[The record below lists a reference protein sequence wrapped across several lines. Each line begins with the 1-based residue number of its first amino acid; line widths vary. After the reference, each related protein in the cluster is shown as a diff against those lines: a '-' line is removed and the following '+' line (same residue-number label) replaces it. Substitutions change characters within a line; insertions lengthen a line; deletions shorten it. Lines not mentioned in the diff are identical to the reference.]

1 MEKFNDFLVLLD
13 ANLSGSWWFPAL
25 LIGTGIFFTIY
36 LGLPQFRYF
45 KSALK
50 IVSGKTKSSDS
61 EGETTGFQ
69 ALTTAMSGAV
79 GTGNIGGV
87 ALAIWTGGPA
97 AIFWMWIT
105 AIFGMTTKFVEVT
118 LGHKYRTKLS
128 DGSISG
134 GPMYY
139 IEQGLNMKWVAI
151 LFAFLMM
158 ITAIGSG
165 NMPQINNIALVMNT
179 EFSVPKLFTGL
190 FLGGLLWII
199 IIGGIKRIA
208 SVASK
213 IIPIMGLIYFGG
225 ALIILI
231 ENYQNVIPSFQAIFA
246 QVFTGSAAVGGFLGA
261 SFAMS
266 LKYGVARG
274 LYSNEAGQGSSPIA
288 HASSKNKSIDQGVV
302 SILEPFIDTIVVCS
316 VTALVILS
324 SGVWTQKF
332 DTQFSKTDMVV
343 LDGIYSDDKN
353 DDGNYVF
360 PEDINE
366 LTNYVQGI
374 ESNIRNYSGTLN
386 VKEGKIVEK
395 NITIIHLRS
404 IAEDVVFH
412 TPETSDDD
420 ETKLSGHLIIKN
432 GKVDKAI
439 SYTYDS
445 KNKSFRTLD
454 PQSGV
459 KDAESGKIMYE
470 LILNNGL
477 LLDQL
482 IKEVESK
489 ISLEENNPERDAS
502 ILRMLL
508 AEKDELLEKRETN
521 LDKEKSFIF
530 NEIVEGRSLVS
541 SAELTAKAFS
551 NGIMGEYGGKLV
563 AIALLLFAF
572 STAITWCYYGD
583 RSTAYIFGEKGVVWY
598 RNFYVLCF
606 ILAAVID
613 TTVVWNIAY
622 VVVALVSIP
631 NLIAMFVLRKEMK
644 LLSDDFKVK

>member
-1 MEKFNDFLVLLD
+1 MEQFNNFLILLD
-13 ANLSGSWWFPAL
+13 SNLSGSWWFPAL

-36 LGLPQFRYF
+36 LGFPQFKYF
-45 KSALK
+45 NSALK
-50 IVSGKTKSSDS
+50 IVSGKTKSTDQD
-61 EGETTGFQ
+61 GETTGFQ

-105 AIFGMTTKFVEVT
+105 AIFGMTTKYVEVT
-118 LGHKYRTKLS
+118 LGHKYRTKLT

-190 FLGGLLWII
+190 FLGALLWVI

-225 ALIILI
+225 ALIILA
-231 ENYQNVIPSFQAIFA
+231 ENYQNIIPSFNAIFA

-332 DTQFSKTDMVV
+332 DTNFSKTDMVI
-343 LDGIYSDDKN
+343 LEGTYSDEKN
-353 DDGNYVF
+353 IDGDYLY
-360 PEDINE
+360 PKQINE
-366 LTNYVQGI
+366 LNSYVQ
-374 ESNIRNYSGTLN
+374 SLDSD
-386 VKEGKIVEK
+386 VKEFSGELTVQDGNLITQ
-395 NITIIHLRS
+395 NITILHSRS
-404 IAEDVVFH
+404 IAEDV
-412 TPETSDDD
+412 TISDQDD
-420 ETKLSGHLIIKN
+420 SNLFTGILNVDN
-432 GKVDKAI
+432 GKIIEPVDIK
-439 SYTYDS
+439 
-445 KNKSFRTLD
+445 
-454 PQSGV
+454 
-459 KDAESGKIMYE
+459 GK
-470 LILNNGL
+470 
-477 LLDQL
+477 
-482 IKEVESK
+482 
-489 ISLEENNPERDAS
+489 
-502 ILRMLL
+502 
-508 AEKDELLEKRETN
+508 
-521 LDKEKSFIF
+521 
-530 NEIVEGRSLVS
+530 SLVS

-551 NGIMGEYGGKLV
+551 QGIMGQYGGKLV

-572 STAITWCYYGD
+572 STSITWCYYGD
-583 RSTAYIFGEKGVVWY
+583 RSTAYIFGEKGVIWY

-606 ILAAVID
+606 VLAAVID
-613 TTVVWNIAY
+613 TTIVWNIAY

-644 LLSDDFKVK
+644 SLSDNFEVK

>member
-1 MEKFNDFLVLLD
+1 MEQFNNFLILLD
-13 ANLSGSWWFPAL
+13 SNLSGSWWFPAL

-36 LGLPQFRYF
+36 LGFPQFKYF
-45 KSALK
+45 NSALK
-50 IVSGKTKSSDS
+50 IVSGKTKSTDQD
-61 EGETTGFQ
+61 GETTGFQ

-105 AIFGMTTKFVEVT
+105 AIFGMTTKYVEVT

-190 FLGGLLWII
+190 FLGALLWVI

-225 ALIILI
+225 ALIILA
-231 ENYQNVIPSFQAIFA
+231 ENYQNIIPSFNAIFA

-332 DTQFSKTDMVV
+332 DTNFSKTDMVI
-343 LDGIYSDDKN
+343 LEGTYSDEKN
-353 DDGNYVF
+353 IDGDYLY
-360 PEDINE
+360 PKQINE
-366 LTNYVQGI
+366 LNSYVQSL
-374 ESNIRNYSGTLN
+374 ESD
-386 VKEGKIVEK
+386 VKEFSGELTVQDGNLITQ
-395 NITIIHLRS
+395 NITILHSRS
-404 IAEDVVFH
+404 IAEDV
-412 TPETSDDD
+412 TISDQDD
-420 ETKLSGHLIIKN
+420 SNLFTGILNVDN
-432 GKVDKAI
+432 GKIIESVDI
-439 SYTYDS
+439 
-445 KNKSFRTLD
+445 N
-454 PQSGV
+454 
-459 KDAESGKIMYE
+459 GK
-470 LILNNGL
+470 
-477 LLDQL
+477 
-482 IKEVESK
+482 
-489 ISLEENNPERDAS
+489 
-502 ILRMLL
+502 
-508 AEKDELLEKRETN
+508 
-521 LDKEKSFIF
+521 
-530 NEIVEGRSLVS
+530 SLVS

-551 NGIMGEYGGKLV
+551 QGIMGQYGGKLV

-572 STAITWCYYGD
+572 STSITWCYYGD
-583 RSTAYIFGEKGVVWY
+583 RSTAYIFGEKGVIWY

-606 ILAAVID
+606 VLAAVID
-613 TTVVWNIAY
+613 TTIVWNIAY

-644 LLSDDFKVK
+644 SLSDNFEVK

>member
-1 MEKFNDFLVLLD
+1 MEQFNSFLVLLD
-13 ANLSGSWWFPAL
+13 SNLSGSWWFPAL
-25 LIGTGIFFTIY
+25 LIGTGVYFTIY
-36 LGLPQFRYF
+36 LGFPQFKYF
-45 KSALK
+45 KSAFN
-50 IVSGKTKSSDS
+50 IVSGKANNTETD
-61 EGETTGFQ
+61 GETTGFQ

-118 LGHKYRTKLS
+118 LGHKYRTKLK

-179 EFSVPKLFTGL
+179 EFAVPKLFTGL
-190 FLGGLLWII
+190 FLGTLLWII

-231 ENYQNVIPSFQAIFA
+231 ENYQNIIPSFNAIFA
-246 QVFTGSAAVGGFLGA
+246 QVFTGSAAMGGFLGA

-302 SILEPFIDTIVVCS
+302 SILEPFIDTLVVCT

-324 SGVWTQKF
+324 SNVWTEKF
-332 DTQFSKTDMVV
+332 DTNFSKTDMIV
-343 LDGIYSDDKN
+343 LNGSYSDKLN
-353 DDGNYVF
+353 
-360 PEDINE
+360 EDN
-366 LTNYVQGI
+366 
-374 ESNIRNYSGTLN
+374 
-386 VKEGKIVEK
+386 
-395 NITIIHLRS
+395 
-404 IAEDVVFH
+404 
-412 TPETSDDD
+412 
-420 ETKLSGHLIIKN
+420 
-432 GKVDKAI
+432 
-439 SYTYDS
+439 
-445 KNKSFRTLD
+445 SFVY
-454 PQSGV
+454 P
-459 KDAESGKIMYE
+459 
-470 LILNNGL
+470 
-477 LLDQL
+477 
-482 IKEVESK
+482 
-489 ISLEENNPERDAS
+489 
-502 ILRMLL
+502 
-508 AEKDELLEKRETN
+508 
-521 LDKEKSFIF
+521 
-530 NEIVEGRSLVS
+530 LVS

-551 NGIMGEYGGKLV
+551 NGILGDYGGKLV

-583 RSTAYIFGEKGVVWY
+583 RSTAYIFGEKGVIWY

-644 LLSDDFKVK
+644 LLSDEFITK

>member
-1 MEKFNDFLVLLD
+1 MEQFNDFLLFLD
-13 ANLSGSWWFPAL
+13 SNLSGSVWFPAL

-36 LGLPQFRYF
+36 LGFPQFRF
-45 KSALK
+45 FGKAWGL
-50 IVSGKTKSSDS
+50 VSGKNIKSDA
-61 EGETTGFQ
+61 EGETTAFE
-69 ALTTAMSGAV
+69 ALTTAMSGAI

-118 LGHKYRTKLS
+118 LGHKYRTKLE

-139 IEQGLNMKWVAI
+139 IEHALNMKWAGI

-190 FLGGLLWII
+190 FLGVLLWVI

-231 ENYQNVIPSFQAIFA
+231 ENYQNIIPSFNAIFA

-288 HASSKNKSIDQGVV
+288 HASSKNTSIDQGVV

-332 DTQFSKTDMVV
+332 DTSFSKTDMII
-343 LDGIYSDDKN
+343 LEGIYSDEKN
-353 DDGNYVF
+353 TYGDYLHPDH
-360 PEDINE
+360 INE
-366 LTNYVQGI
+366 LTKYVQKIDSNVNEFTGSLTI
-374 ESNIRNYSGTLN
+374 EN
-386 VKEGKIVEK
+386 GKLITD
-395 NITIIHLRS
+395 NITVIHSRS
-404 IAEDVVFH
+404 IAEDVIVSSSISK
-412 TPETSDDD
+412 SDNPNSN
-420 ETKLSGHLIIKN
+420 LYSGLLNVKK
-432 GKVDKAI
+432 GKV
-439 SYTYDS
+439 
-445 KNKSFRTLD
+445 
-454 PQSGV
+454 
-459 KDAESGKIMYE
+459 
-470 LILNNGL
+470 
-477 LLDQL
+477 
-482 IKEVESK
+482 VESV
-489 ISLEENNPERDAS
+489 
-502 ILRMLL
+502 
-508 AEKDELLEKRETN
+508 
-521 LDKEKSFIF
+521 FF
-530 NEIVEGRSLVS
+530 EGKSLVS
-541 SAELTAKAFS
+541 SAQLTAKAFS
-551 NGIMGEYGGKLV
+551 QGVLGEYGGKLV

-583 RSTAYIFGEKGVVWY
+583 RSTAYIFGERGVFWY
-598 RNFYVLCF
+598 RNVYVVCF
-606 ILAAVID
+606 MLAAVID
-613 TTVVWNIAY
+613 TTIVWNIAY

-631 NLIAMFVLRKEMK
+631 NLIALFFLRNEMK
-644 LLSDDFKVK
+644 DLTNEFVVKNFK

>member
-1 MEKFNDFLVLLD
+1 MDKFNEFLILLD
-13 ANLSGSWWFPAL
+13 SNLSGSWWFPIL
-25 LIGTGIFFTIY
+25 LVGTGIFFTIY
-36 LGLPQFRYF
+36 LGFPQFRF
-45 KSALK
+45 FGKAWHL
-50 IVSGKTKSSDS
+50 VSGKNKKTDAD
-61 EGETTGFQ
+61 GETTAFE

-118 LGHKYRTKLS
+118 MGHKYRTKLA

-139 IEQGLNMKWVAI
+139 IESALNMKWAGI

-225 ALIILI
+225 ALIILT
-231 ENYQNVIPSFQAIFA
+231 ENYQNIIPSFNAIFS

-332 DTQFSKTDMVV
+332 DTTFAKTDMVI
-343 LDGIYSDDKN
+343 LDGIYSDEKN
-353 DDGNYVF
+353 SDGSYVY
-360 PEDINE
+360 PNHISE
-366 LTNYVQGI
+366 LTNYVQSL
-374 ESNIRNYSGTLN
+374 ESD
-386 VKEGKIVEK
+386 VKEYNGTISIADGRIDNL
-395 NITIIHLRS
+395 NITILHSRS
-404 IAEDVVFH
+404 IAEDVEVLS
-412 TPETSDDD
+412 TSKD
-420 ETKLSGHLIIKN
+420 TYSGSLNI
-432 GKVDKAI
+432 VD
-439 SYTYDS
+439 
-445 KNKSFRTLD
+445 
-454 PQSGV
+454 
-459 KDAESGKIMYE
+459 GKI
-470 LILNNGL
+470 
-477 LLDQL
+477 
-482 IKEVESK
+482 
-489 ISLEENNPERDAS
+489 LEPVT
-502 ILRMLL
+502 L
-508 AEKDELLEKRETN
+508 KGK
-521 LDKEKSFIF
+521 
-530 NEIVEGRSLVS
+530 SLVS

-551 NGIMGEYGGKLV
+551 QGVFGEYGGKLV

-583 RSTAYIFGEKGVVWY
+583 RSTAYIFGERGVFWY

-606 ILAAVID
+606 VLAAVID
-613 TTVVWNIAY
+613 TTIVWNIAY

-631 NLIAMFVLRKEMK
+631 NLIALFVLRNEMK
-644 LLSDDFKVK
+644 DLTNEFIKEN

>member
-1 MEKFNDFLVLLD
+1 MEKFNDFLVFLD

-439 SYTYDS
+439 SYTYNS

>member
-1 MEKFNDFLVLLD
+1 MNQFNEFLLLLD
-13 ANLSGSWWFPAL
+13 SNLSGSWWFPIL
-25 LIGTGIFFTIY
+25 LVGTGIFFTIY
-36 LGLPQFRYF
+36 LGFPQFRF
-45 KSALK
+45 FGKAWKL
-50 IVSGKTKSSDS
+50 VSGKNTKSDA
-61 EGETTGFQ
+61 EGETTAFE

-118 LGHKYRTKLS
+118 MGHKYRTKLE

-139 IEQGLNMKWVAI
+139 IEHALNMKWAGI

-190 FLGGLLWII
+190 FLGVLLWII

-225 ALIILI
+225 ALVILI
-231 ENYQNVIPSFQAIFA
+231 ENYQNIIPSFNAIFA

-288 HASSKNKSIDQGVV
+288 HASSKNTSIDQGVV

-324 SGVWTQKF
+324 SGVWTEKF
-332 DTQFSKTDMVV
+332 DTTFSKTDMVI
-343 LDGIYSDDKN
+343 LDGTYSDKENIDGSYLYPN
-353 DDGNYVF
+353 DMNQ
-360 PEDINE
+360 
-366 LTNYVQGI
+366 LTRYVQSI
-374 ESNIRNYSGTLN
+374 DSDVSEFSGMLEIQ
-386 VKEGKIVEK
+386 EGQLI
-395 NITIIHLRS
+395 NSDITVLHSRS
-404 IAEDVVFH
+404 IAENILVKD
-412 TPETSDDD
+412 
-420 ETKLSGHLIIKN
+420 N
-432 GKVDKAI
+432 VDKI
-439 SYTYDS
+439 LYTGSLTVID
-445 KNKSFRTLD
+445 
-454 PQSGV
+454 
-459 KDAESGKIMYE
+459 GKI
-470 LILNNGL
+470 
-477 LLDQL
+477 
-482 IKEVESK
+482 KEPV
-489 ISLEENNPERDAS
+489 
-502 ILRMLL
+502 
-508 AEKDELLEKRETN
+508 
-521 LDKEKSFIF
+521 IF
-530 NEIVEGRSLVS
+530 EGKSLVS

-551 NGIMGEYGGKLV
+551 QGIFGQYGGKLV

-583 RSTAYIFGEKGVVWY
+583 RSTAYIFGERGVFWY

-613 TTVVWNIAY
+613 TTIVWNIAY

-631 NLIAMFVLRKEMK
+631 NLIALFVLRKEMK
-644 LLSDDFKVK
+644 DLTKEFIIKN

>member
-1 MEKFNDFLVLLD
+1 MEQFNNFLVLLD
-13 ANLSGSWWFPAL
+13 SNLSGSWWFPAL

-36 LGLPQFRYF
+36 LGFPQFKYF
-45 KSALK
+45 SSALK
-50 IVSGKTKSSDS
+50 IVSGKNNNSESD
-61 EGETTGFQ
+61 GETTGFQ

-139 IEQGLNMKWVAI
+139 IEQGLNTKILGIKFPAKSVAV

-179 EFSVPKLFTGL
+179 EFSVPKAFTGI
-190 FLGGLLWII
+190 FLGALLFII
-199 IIGGIKRIA
+199 IVGGIQRIA

-225 ALIILI
+225 ALIILA
-231 ENYQNVIPSFQAIFA
+231 ENYQNIIPSFNAIFA
-246 QVFTGSAAVGGFLGA
+246 QVFTGSAAMGGFLGA

-324 SGVWTQKF
+324 SGVWTEKF
-332 DTQFSKTDMVV
+332 ETNFSKTDMII
-343 LDGIYSDDKN
+343 LDGTYSDELN
-353 DDGNYVF
+353 DDKTFIF
-360 PEDINE
+360 PDQINE
-366 LTNYVQGI
+366 LTKYVQNI
-374 ESNIRNYSGTLN
+374 ESTVKEFNGTLDIENGEIRNN
-386 VKEGKIVEK
+386 E
-395 NITIIHLRS
+395 ITVIHLRS
-404 IAEDVVFH
+404 IAENIVVKGENQNLF
-412 TPETSDDD
+412 T
-420 ETKLSGHLIIKN
+420 GQLIIE
-432 GKVDKAI
+432 D
-439 SYTYDS
+439 
-445 KNKSFRTLD
+445 
-454 PQSGV
+454 
-459 KDAESGKIMYE
+459 GKI
-470 LILNNGL
+470 N
-477 LLDQL
+477 Q
-482 IKEVESK
+482 
-489 ISLEENNPERDAS
+489 
-502 ILRMLL
+502 
-508 AEKDELLEKRETN
+508 T
-521 LDKEKSFIF
+521 KSSSVLF
-530 NEIVEGRSLVS
+530 EGKSLVS

-551 NGIMGEYGGKLV
+551 NGILGEYGGKLV

-572 STAITWCYYGD
+572 STSITWCYYGD
-583 RSTAYIFGEKGVVWY
+583 RSTAYIFGEKGVIWY
-598 RNFYVLCF
+598 RYFYVACF
-606 ILAAVID
+606 VLAAVID

-631 NLIAMFVLRKEMK
+631 NLLAMFVLRHEMK
-644 LLSDDFKVK
+644 SLSDNFETK

>member
-1 MEKFNDFLVLLD
+1 MNQFNEFLLLLD
-13 ANLSGSWWFPAL
+13 SNLSGSWWFPIL
-25 LIGTGIFFTIY
+25 LVGTGIFFTIY
-36 LGLPQFRYF
+36 LGFPQFRF
-45 KSALK
+45 FGKAWKLVSRRNNKSDA
-50 IVSGKTKSSDS
+50 D
-61 EGETTGFQ
+61 GETTGFE

-118 LGHKYRTKLS
+118 MGHKYRTKLE

-139 IEQGLNMKWVAI
+139 IEHALNMKWAGI

-179 EFSVPKLFTGL
+179 EFSVPKIFTGL
-190 FLGGLLWII
+190 FLGALLWII

-225 ALIILI
+225 ALIILL
-231 ENYQNVIPSFQAIFA
+231 ENYQNIIPSFNAIFA

-288 HASSKNKSIDQGVV
+288 HASSKNSSIDQGVV

-324 SGVWTQKF
+324 SGVWTEKF
-332 DTQFSKTDMVV
+332 DTTFSKTDMVI
-343 LDGIYSDDKN
+343 LDGTYSDQEN
-353 DDGNYVF
+353 IDGTYLYPDHMNQ
-360 PEDINE
+360 
-366 LTNYVQGI
+366 LTKYVQSI
-374 ESNIRNYSGTLN
+374 DSDVDEYSGIIEIQDGRL
-386 VKEGKIVEK
+386 
-395 NITIIHLRS
+395 ITSDITVLHSRS
-404 IAEDVVFH
+404 IAENITVTDKEDKNLY
-412 TPETSDDD
+412 TGS
-420 ETKLSGHLIIKN
+420 LSVEN
-432 GKVDKAI
+432 GKV
-439 SYTYDS
+439 
-445 KNKSFRTLD
+445 
-454 PQSGV
+454 Q
-459 KDAESGKIMYE
+459 DAVTFEGK
-470 LILNNGL
+470 
-477 LLDQL
+477 
-482 IKEVESK
+482 
-489 ISLEENNPERDAS
+489 
-502 ILRMLL
+502 
-508 AEKDELLEKRETN
+508 
-521 LDKEKSFIF
+521 
-530 NEIVEGRSLVS
+530 SLVS

-551 NGIMGEYGGKLV
+551 QGILGQFGGKLV

-583 RSTAYIFGEKGVVWY
+583 RSTAYIFGERGVFWY

-613 TTVVWNIAY
+613 TTIVWNIAY

-631 NLIAMFVLRKEMK
+631 NLIALFVLRNEMK
-644 LLSDDFKVK
+644 DLTKEFINKYE

>member
-1 MEKFNDFLVLLD
+1 MVQFNDFLLLLD

-36 LGLPQFRYF
+36 LRFPQFRYF
-45 KSALK
+45 KSAIN
-50 IVSGKTKSSDS
+50 IVSGKNKTNEID
-61 EGETTGFQ
+61 GETTGFQ

-118 LGHKYRTKLS
+118 MGHKYRTKLE

-139 IEQGLNMKWVAI
+139 IEHALNMKWAGI

-199 IIGGIKRIA
+199 IIGGIRRIA

-225 ALIILI
+225 ALVILV
-231 ENYQNVIPSFQAIFA
+231 ENYQNIIPSFNAIFA

-288 HASSKNKSIDQGVV
+288 HASSKNTSIDQGIV

-324 SGVWTQKF
+324 SGVWTEKF
-332 DTQFSKTDMVV
+332 DTTFSKTDMVI
-343 LDGIYSDDKN
+343 LDGTYSDKEN
-353 DDGNYVF
+353 LDGTYVH
-360 PEDINE
+360 PDHMAE
-366 LTNYVQGI
+366 LTNYVQSLDSDVK
-374 ESNIRNYSGTLN
+374 EFSGTLDIRD
-386 VKEGKIVEK
+386 GKLISSEV
-395 NITIIHLRS
+395 TVLHARS
-404 IAEDVVFH
+404 IAENI
-412 TPETSDDD
+412 
-420 ETKLSGHLIIKN
+420 IIKDGDVLYTGMLNVSN
-432 GKVDKAI
+432 GKMV
-439 SYTYDS
+439 
-445 KNKSFRTLD
+445 
-454 PQSGV
+454 G
-459 KDAESGKIMYE
+459 
-470 LILNNGL
+470 
-477 LLDQL
+477 
-482 IKEVESK
+482 
-489 ISLEENNPERDAS
+489 
-502 ILRMLL
+502 
-508 AEKDELLEKRETN
+508 N
-521 LDKEKSFIF
+521 LT
-530 NEIVEGRSLVS
+530 VEGKSLVS

-551 NGIMGEYGGKLV
+551 QGTFGEYGGKLV

-583 RSTAYIFGEKGVVWY
+583 RSTAYIFGEKGVFWY

-606 ILAAVID
+606 VLAAVID
-613 TTVVWNIAY
+613 TTIIWNIAY

-631 NLIAMFVLRKEMK
+631 NLIALFVLRKEVK
-644 LLSDDFKVK
+644 KLSDEYIV

>member
-1 MEKFNDFLVLLD
+1 MEQFNNFLILLD
-13 ANLSGSWWFPAL
+13 SNLSGSWWFPAL

-36 LGLPQFRYF
+36 LGFPQFKYF

-50 IVSGKTKSSDS
+50 IVSGKTDSSDS
-61 EGETTGFQ
+61 DGETTGFQ

-105 AIFGMTTKFVEVT
+105 AIFGMTTKYVEVT

-190 FLGGLLWII
+190 FLGALLWII

-231 ENYQNVIPSFQAIFA
+231 ENYQNIIPSFNAIFA

-332 DTQFSKTDMVV
+332 ETNFSKTDMVI
-343 LDGIYSDDKN
+343 LEGTYSDEKN
-353 DDGNYVF
+353 NDNEYLYPDQ
-360 PEDINE
+360 INE
-366 LTNYVQGI
+366 LNKYVQSI
-374 ESNIRNYSGTLN
+374 DSNVKEFSGELNIDAGKLLTQNITVLHSRSIAEDIKITNQIDETLFSGTLN
-386 VKEGKIVEK
+386 VNNGKITE
-395 NITIIHLRS
+395 S
-404 IAEDVVFH
+404 VV
-412 TPETSDDD
+412 
-420 ETKLSGHLIIKN
+420 IQ
-432 GKVDKAI
+432 GK
-439 SYTYDS
+439 
-445 KNKSFRTLD
+445 
-454 PQSGV
+454 
-459 KDAESGKIMYE
+459 
-470 LILNNGL
+470 
-477 LLDQL
+477 
-482 IKEVESK
+482 
-489 ISLEENNPERDAS
+489 
-502 ILRMLL
+502 
-508 AEKDELLEKRETN
+508 
-521 LDKEKSFIF
+521 
-530 NEIVEGRSLVS
+530 SLVS

-551 NGIMGEYGGKLV
+551 QGIMGQYGGKLV

-572 STAITWCYYGD
+572 STSITWCYYGD
-583 RSTAYIFGEKGVVWY
+583 RSTAYIFGEKGVIWY
-598 RNFYVLCF
+598 RNFYVICF
-606 ILAAVID
+606 VLAAVID
-613 TTVVWNIAY
+613 TTIVWNIAY

-644 LLSDDFKVK
+644 LLSDNFEVK

>member
-1 MEKFNDFLVLLD
+1 MVQFNDFLITLD
-13 ANLSGSWWFPAL
+13 GYLSGSWWFPIL
-25 LIGTGIFFTIY
+25 LVGTGIFFTIY
-36 LGLPQFRYF
+36 LGFPQFKF
-45 KSALK
+45 FGKAWNL
-50 IVSGKTKSSDS
+50 VSGKNHKEDA
-61 EGETTGFQ
+61 EGETSGFE

-118 LGHKYRTKLS
+118 MGHKYRTKLE

-139 IEQGLNMKWVAI
+139 IEHALNMKWAGI

-179 EFSVPKLFTGL
+179 EFSVPKIFTGL
-190 FLGGLLWII
+190 FLGVLLWII
-199 IIGGIKRIA
+199 IIGGIRRIA

-213 IIPIMGLIYFGG
+213 IIPIMGVIYLGG
-225 ALIILI
+225 ALVILL
-231 ENYQNVIPSFQAIFA
+231 ENYQNIIPSFNAIFA

-288 HASSKNKSIDQGVV
+288 HASSKNTSIDQGIV

-324 SGVWTQKF
+324 SGVWTEKF
-332 DTQFSKTDMVV
+332 DTTFSKTDMVI
-343 LDGIYSDDKN
+343 LESTYSDKEN
-353 DDGNYVF
+353 SDGTYIY
-360 PEDINE
+360 PDQMIQ
-366 LTNYVQGI
+366 LTNYVQSLDSDVN
-374 ESNIRNYSGTLN
+374 EFSGTLEI
-386 VKEGKIVEK
+386 KEGRLTGSE
-395 NITIIHLRS
+395 ITVLHSRS
-404 IAEDVVFH
+404 IAEDV
-412 TPETSDDD
+412 
-420 ETKLSGHLIIKN
+420 IIKDTN
-432 GKVDKAI
+432 GL
-439 SYTYDS
+439 YTGELNVS
-445 KNKSFRTLD
+445 K
-454 PQSGV
+454 
-459 KDAESGKIMYE
+459 GKI
-470 LILNNGL
+470 
-477 LLDQL
+477 
-482 IKEVESK
+482 
-489 ISLEENNPERDAS
+489 
-502 ILRMLL
+502 
-508 AEKDELLEKRETN
+508 AEAV
-521 LDKEKSFIF
+521 
-530 NEIVEGRSLVS
+530 IVEGKSLVS

-551 NGIMGEYGGKLV
+551 QGTFGEYGGKLV
-563 AIALLLFAF
+563 AISLLLFAF

-583 RSTAYIFGEKGVVWY
+583 RSTAYIFGEKAVFWY

-613 TTVVWNIAY
+613 TTIVWNIAY
-622 VVVALVSIP
+622 VSVALVSIP
-631 NLIAMFVLRKEMK
+631 NLIALFFLRKEVK
-644 LLSDDFKVK
+644 ELSDEYTI

>member
-1 MEKFNDFLVLLD
+1 MDQFNELLILLD
-13 ANLSGSWWFPAL
+13 SNLSGSWWFPIL
-25 LIGTGIFFTIY
+25 LVGTGIFFTIY
-36 LGLPQFRYF
+36 LGFPQFRF
-45 KSALK
+45 FGKAWHL
-50 IVSGKTKSSDS
+50 VSGKNKKTDS
-61 EGETTGFQ
+61 EGETTAFE

-118 LGHKYRTKLS
+118 MGHKYRTKLS

-139 IEQGLNMKWVAI
+139 IESALNMKWAGI

-190 FLGGLLWII
+190 FLGTLLWII

-225 ALIILI
+225 ALIILT
-231 ENYQNVIPSFQAIFA
+231 ENYQNIIPSFNAIFS

-332 DTQFSKTDMVV
+332 DTTFAKTDMVI
-343 LDGIYSDDKN
+343 LDGVYSDEKN
-353 DDGNYVF
+353 SDGSYVYS
-360 PEDINE
+360 DHISE
-366 LTNYVQGI
+366 LTNYVQSI
-374 ESNIRNYSGTLN
+374 ESN
-386 VKEGKIVEK
+386 VKEYNGTISIEDGRIYDS
-395 NITIIHLRS
+395 NITILHSRS
-404 IAEDVVFH
+404 IAEDVEV
-412 TPETSDDD
+412 
-420 ETKLSGHLIIKN
+420 LN
-432 GKVDKAI
+432 VDKNI
-439 SYTYDS
+439 Y
-445 KNKSFRTLD
+445 
-454 PQSGV
+454 SGSLNIV
-459 KDAESGKIMYE
+459 DGKI
-470 LILNNGL
+470 
-477 LLDQL
+477 
-482 IKEVESK
+482 
-489 ISLEENNPERDAS
+489 LEPVT
-502 ILRMLL
+502 LRG
-508 AEKDELLEKRETN
+508 K
-521 LDKEKSFIF
+521 
-530 NEIVEGRSLVS
+530 SLVS

-551 NGIMGEYGGKLV
+551 QGIFGEYGGKLV

-583 RSTAYIFGEKGVVWY
+583 RSTAYIFGEKGVFWY

-613 TTVVWNIAY
+613 TTIVWNIAY

-631 NLIAMFVLRKEMK
+631 NLIALFVLRNEMK
-644 LLSDDFKVK
+644 DLTNEFIKEN

>member
-1 MEKFNDFLVLLD
+1 MEQFNNFLILLD
-13 ANLSGSWWFPAL
+13 SNLSGSWWFPAL

-36 LGLPQFRYF
+36 LGFPQFKYF
-45 KSALK
+45 KSAFK
-50 IVSGKTKSSDS
+50 IVSGKNKSDS

-118 LGHKYRTKLS
+118 LGHKYRTKLK

-190 FLGGLLWII
+190 FLGALLWII

-213 IIPIMGLIYFGG
+213 IIPIMGIIYFGG
-225 ALIILI
+225 ALIILA
-231 ENYQNVIPSFQAIFA
+231 ENYQNIIPSFSAIFS

-332 DTQFSKTDMVV
+332 DTTFSKTDMVI
-343 LDGIYSDDKN
+343 LEGIYSDEKN
-353 DDGNYVF
+353 DDGNYIH
-360 PEDINE
+360 PDHISE
-366 LTNYVQGI
+366 LTKYVQSI
-374 ESNIRNYSGTLN
+374 DSDVKEYSGSLD
-386 VKEGKIVEK
+386 VVEGKLIAD
-395 NITIIHLRS
+395 NITVIHSRS
-404 IAEDVVFH
+404 IAEDISVRNLN
-412 TPETSDDD
+412 SNLYSG
-420 ETKLSGHLIIKN
+420 KLNIIG
-432 GKVDKAI
+432 GKVNEQVI
-439 SYTYDS
+439 I
-445 KNKSFRTLD
+445 
-454 PQSGV
+454 
-459 KDAESGKIMYE
+459 EGK
-470 LILNNGL
+470 
-477 LLDQL
+477 
-482 IKEVESK
+482 
-489 ISLEENNPERDAS
+489 
-502 ILRMLL
+502 
-508 AEKDELLEKRETN
+508 
-521 LDKEKSFIF
+521 
-530 NEIVEGRSLVS
+530 SLVS

-551 NGIMGEYGGKLV
+551 QGILGQYGGKLV

-572 STAITWCYYGD
+572 STSITWCYYGD

-644 LLSDDFKVK
+644 KLSDEFNII

>member
-1 MEKFNDFLVLLD
+1 MNQFNEFLLLLD
-13 ANLSGSWWFPAL
+13 SNLSGSWWFPIL
-25 LIGTGIFFTIY
+25 LVGTGIFFTIY
-36 LGLPQFRYF
+36 LGFPQFRF
-45 KSALK
+45 FGKAWKL
-50 IVSGKTKSSDS
+50 VSGKNTKSDA
-61 EGETTGFQ
+61 EGETTAFE

-118 LGHKYRTKLS
+118 MGHKYRTKLE

-139 IEQGLNMKWVAI
+139 IEHALNMKWAGI

-190 FLGGLLWII
+190 FLGVLLWII

-225 ALIILI
+225 ALVILV
-231 ENYQNVIPSFQAIFA
+231 ENYQNIIPSFNAIFA

-288 HASSKNKSIDQGVV
+288 HASSKNTSIDQGVV

-324 SGVWTQKF
+324 SGVWTEKF
-332 DTQFSKTDMVV
+332 DTTFSKTDMVI
-343 LDGIYSDDKN
+343 LDGTYSDKENVDGTYIYPN
-353 DDGNYVF
+353 DMNQ
-360 PEDINE
+360 
-366 LTNYVQGI
+366 LTRYVQSI
-374 ESNIRNYSGTLN
+374 DSDVSEFSGVLEIQ
-386 VKEGKIVEK
+386 EGQLISSD
-395 NITIIHLRS
+395 ITVLHSRS
-404 IAEDVVFH
+404 IAENILVKDNVEKILYTGSV
-412 TPETSDDD
+412 TVID
-420 ETKLSGHLIIKN
+420 
-432 GKVDKAI
+432 GKVKEPVI
-439 SYTYDS
+439 
-445 KNKSFRTLD
+445 F
-454 PQSGV
+454 
-459 KDAESGKIMYE
+459 EGK
-470 LILNNGL
+470 
-477 LLDQL
+477 
-482 IKEVESK
+482 
-489 ISLEENNPERDAS
+489 
-502 ILRMLL
+502 
-508 AEKDELLEKRETN
+508 
-521 LDKEKSFIF
+521 
-530 NEIVEGRSLVS
+530 SLVS

-551 NGIMGEYGGKLV
+551 QGIFGQYGGKLV

-583 RSTAYIFGEKGVVWY
+583 RSTAYIFGERGVFWY

-613 TTVVWNIAY
+613 TTIVWNIAY

-631 NLIAMFVLRKEMK
+631 NLIALFVLRNEMK
-644 LLSDDFKVK
+644 DLTKEFIIKN